1 MKIKVEMY
9 TKTRQHK
16 QRKKVQLSDG
26 IKVIDTGGW
35 WMTVV

>member
-1 MKIKVEMY
+1 MY

-16 QRKKVQLSDG
+16 EHNKVQLSDE
-26 IKVIDTGGW
+26 IKIDTGGW